1 MRQTLAALALGA
13 AALMTPALPAV
24 ADDDETARLLT
35 VIATAEPETQMMALV
50 LSMASVQ
57 KGAEVRV
64 LLCGPGGD
72 LALAN
77 PPESALAPQKPRG
90 LSPHGLLTRL
100 VEAKVPVA
108 VCAIYLPNRGTGPE
122 VLMDGVG
129 VAMPPDV
136 AAYMLADDVKL
147 LTF

>member
-1 MRQTLAALALGA
+1 MRHILAALALGA
-13 AALMTPALPAV
+13 AALMTPAPPV
-24 ADDDETARLLT
+24 AAHDDDRPRLLT

-50 LSMASVQ
+50 LTMASHQ
-57 KGAEVRV
+57 QGAEVRV

-72 LALAN
+72 VALAN

-108 VCAIYLPNRGTGPE
+108 VCAIYLPNRGAGPE
-122 VLMDGVG
+122 VLMEGVG
-129 VAMPPDV
+129 VAMPPEV
-136 AAYMLADDVKL
+136 AGYMLAENVRL
-147 LTF
+147 MTF

>member
-13 AALMTPALPAV
+13 AALINPALPAL
-24 ADDDETARLLT
+24 AHDDETPRLLT

-50 LSMASVQ
+50 LSMASHQ
-57 KGAEVRV
+57 QGAEVRV

-72 LALAN
+72 VALAN
-77 PPESALAPQKPRG
+77 PPESALEPQKPRG

-108 VCAIYLPNRGTGPE
+108 VCAIYLPNRGAGPE
-122 VLMDGVG
+122 ILMEGVG
-129 VAMPPDV
+129 VAMPPEV
-136 AAYMLADDVKL
+136 AAYMLAENVKL

>member
-13 AALMTPALPAV
+13 AALITPALPAA
-24 ADDDETARLLT
+24 ADDDPARLMT

-50 LSMASVQ
+50 LTMASHQ

-72 LALAN
+72 LALN
-77 PPESALAPQKPRG
+77 DPPASALAPQKPRG

-100 VEAKVPVA
+100 VEAKVPVE
-108 VCAIYLPNRGTGPE
+108 VCAIYLPNRDAGPE
-122 VLMDGVG
+122 VLMEGVG
-129 VAMPPDV
+129 VAMPPAIAD
-136 AAYMLADDVKL
+136 YMLGEDVRL